1 MPVAAAC
8 SPSSCLAL
16 RPQGPWVRCARCAL
30 AVLGRVPLAR
40 ANTRAVGEL
49 PVPHMLPGWE
59 SLLTARHTASI
70 AVQCLGRAQD
80 HFGAFCARHLCQCA
94 PITLLHCMRPASQ
107 PCFTLANTALA
118 TPYTHHASLGREP
131 SPSIHRRSRS
141 SVVRV
146 GLHSSQPACTPLAAT
161 AHLSAH
167 WTASARQLVG
177 CSNGIAISKQ
187 VVAACVS
194 SNPAGVCGTGRSSV
208 GALVRGTRCRRSQ
221 LRPSAAAAA
230 LGSA

>member
-30 AVLGRVPLAR
+30 AVLGHVLVAS
-40 ANTRAVGEL
+40 ANTRAAGKL
-49 PVPHMLPGWE
+49 PGPHLLPGWE

-70 AVQCLGRAQD
+70 AVQWLGRAQD
-80 HFGAFCARHLCQCA
+80 HFGAFSARHLCRCA

-131 SPSIHRRSRS
+131 SPSIHRRWRS
-141 SVVRV
+141 SFVRV
-146 GLHSSQPACTPLAAT
+146 GLRSSQPTRTPVAAT
-161 AHLSAH
+161 AQLSAH
-167 WTASARQLVG
+167 WTA
-177 CSNGIAISKQ
+177 
-187 VVAACVS
+187 
-194 SNPAGVCGTGRSSV
+194 
-208 GALVRGTRCRRSQ
+208 
-221 LRPSAAAAA
+221 
-230 LGSA
+230 